1 MSAKA
6 SRQDLDPEGKCL
18 WWSDPGSEFSDRVR
32 VNIGAGLGK
41 RLANQKPPLG
51 PCSQWDERGF
61 LWPLVLASVSWCRA
75 GMVELSLS
83 GPLWGHLSLTG
94 MSLAHS
100 LVSVTV
106 TLLLTW
112 PASWQNDTQSSGSSS
127 SDNQTRIKVPRYL
140 KTKTKILTTIFG
152 PEGEA
157 DNTKQPASTSPG
169 RCPAASKVS
178 DTEEVALIFII
189 TPAHDQSYRPCVEKR
204 IGTNQ
209 HYNS

>member
-1 MSAKA
+1 MNGKDERYLSIAKKFKRTA
-6 SRQDLDPEGKCL
+6 RQNLDPEGKCL

-51 PCSQWDERGF
+51 PCGQWDDRGF
-61 LWPLVLASVSWCRA
+61 LWPLASVSWCRA

-83 GPLWGHLSLTG
+83 GPLWGHLSFTE

-106 TLLLTW
+106 TLLRCSRGQHHDKLTLRHQDHHHLIIKHGW
-112 PASWQNDTQSSGSSS
+112 RFSDIWKQNKNTA
-127 SDNQTRIKVPRYL
+127 K
-140 KTKTKILTTIFG
+140 IFG

-157 DNTKQPASTSPG
+157 DNTKQPASTSP
-169 RCPAASKVS
+169 
-178 DTEEVALIFII
+178 
-189 TPAHDQSYRPCVEKR
+189 
-204 IGTNQ
+204 
-209 HYNS
+209 